1 MMRRTNRTAISAGL
15 ALSLLA
21 GTSYAEVF
29 VAPKPGQSQDAFQKD
44 QFECHNWSQQQTGV
58 NPSQPAQVSTA
69 PPAQGGAVR
78 GAGRGAAVGA
88 IGGAIG
94 GDAGKGAAIG
104 AAVGAVG
111 GRMRQNQYNRDVAN
125 ANAQA
130 QQAQQ
135 QGVQRYE
142 QAYRTCMAGRG
153 YQVG

>member
-1 MMRRTNRTAISAGL
+1 MTSRTIRTAISGSL
-15 ALSLLA
+15 ALWLGA
-21 GTSYAEVF
+21 GAAYAEVF
-29 VAPKPGQSQDAFQKD
+29 VAPKPGQNQQQFQQD
-44 QFECHNWSQQQTGV
+44 QFDCHNWSQQQTGV

-94 GDAGKGAAIG
+94 GNAGKGAAIG

-111 GRMRQNQYNRDVAN
+111 GRMRQNDYNRQVAAQN
-125 ANAQA
+125 QQA
-130 QQAQQ
+130 QQSQQ

-153 YQVG
+153 YTVS